1 MLFFDQ
7 NNVFLQVNRMS
18 DLHTASSQTKYYVEE
33 TKKTQV
39 DLNQLK
45 YDQKALEKYAREKY
59 YMKKPDEDVFVIV
72 EK

>member
-1 MLFFDQ
+1 M
-7 NNVFLQVNRMS
+7 R
-18 DLHTASSQTKYYVEE
+18 DLKTASSQTKYYVEE

-72 EK
+72 DK